1 MGRIHSIFSFEQ
13 SVFGGESMNSTDNTV
28 SVSEEKAAKKKNV
41 LSNLLAGFLLGGVTV
56 VYGIIK
62 VIRFFGRRKKKEVNN
77 DAEL

>member
-1 MGRIHSIFSFEQ
+1 
-13 SVFGGESMNSTDNTV
+13 MNSTDNTV

>member
-13 SVFGGESMNSTDNTV
+13 SVIGGESMNSTENTV
-28 SVSEEKAAKKKNV
+28 SVSEEKVSKKKNV
-41 LSNLLAGFLLGGVTV
+41 LSSLLAGFLLGGVTV

-62 VIRFFGRRKKKEVNN
+62 VIRFFGRRKKKEVND